1 MLAAGVLRVRPGGY
15 RDEPFMTV
23 TRRVVFLVGGY
34 DPKQP
39 DAFFARLDKELQRS
53 AATGGFSATVGPIAL
68 TPGGEIGSVEIE
80 AAGPDWQAK
89 THFGFMVLD
98 PIVLKDF
105 ARPLHRRVFRYLAT
119 WLDYVASGTFLA
131 MARKAWRFSLYFL
144 YPFMAF
150 LFFAVVAAAL
160 GRAVAALPIA
170 YSGAAGVAC
179 ALAAFALMLGYLG
192 ERWSILHLM
201 DLWSFSLRFLRG
213 KRPDA
218 EALLDRFAAAIV
230 DKARSS
236 AADELILV
244 GHSTG
249 GGLVLDIAA
258 RCIARDPG
266 FSGRSRRT
274 SILTL
279 GSTAQKL
286 GMHPAASAFRRR
298 VKSLVDDPRL
308 AWIDVQCL
316 TDVINF
322 YKCDPVADMG
332 LQPRVKREPI
342 ELPFPLTV
350 TVRMKEM
357 LEPATYRRIKRNLFR
372 VHYQYVFGNTRR
384 YFYDFFLICCGPL
397 PLAERMLEGT
407 GRGMAAR
414 EAA

>member
-1 MLAAGVLRVRPGGY
+1 MTVLRRI
-15 RDEPFMTV
+15 
-23 TRRVVFLVGGY
+23 VFLVGGY

-39 DAFFARLDKELQRS
+39 DAFFGRLAKELQRS
-53 AATGGFSATVGPIAL
+53 ATTCGFTASVGPVVVS
-68 TPGGEIGSVEIE
+68 PQREVGSVEIDTV
-80 AAGPDWQAK
+80 GPDWHAT
-89 THFGFMVLD
+89 THFGFLVLD

-105 ARPLHRRVFRYLAT
+105 ARPLHRRLFRYLAT
-119 WLDYVASGTFLA
+119 WLDYVVSGTFLA

-144 YPFMAF
+144 YPFVVLL
-150 LFFAVVAAAL
+150 LFALAAGALGSAIGSIPMPFAGAAGLVAAL
-160 GRAVAALPIA
+160 G
-170 YSGAAGVAC
+170 
-179 ALAAFALMLGYLG
+179 AFVLLLKYLG
-192 ERWSILHLM
+192 NRWSTLHLM

-230 DKARSS
+230 EKAKS
-236 AADELILV
+236 AGADELILV

-258 RCIARDPG
+258 RCIALDPA

-286 GMHPAASAFRRR
+286 GMHPAASDFRAR

-322 YKCDPVADMG
+322 YKCNPVADMG
-332 LQPRVKREPI
+332 LEPRVKHEPI
-342 ELPFPLTV
+342 DLPFPLTV
-350 TVRMKEM
+350 TVRIKEM
-357 LEPATYRRIKRNLFR
+357 LQPATYKRIKRNLFR
-372 VHYQYVFGNTRR
+372 VHYQYIFGNTRR
-384 YFYDFFLICCGPL
+384 YFYDFFLICCGPE
-397 PLAERMLEGT
+397 PLAERMLA
-407 GRGMAAR
+407 GRGHRVDVR